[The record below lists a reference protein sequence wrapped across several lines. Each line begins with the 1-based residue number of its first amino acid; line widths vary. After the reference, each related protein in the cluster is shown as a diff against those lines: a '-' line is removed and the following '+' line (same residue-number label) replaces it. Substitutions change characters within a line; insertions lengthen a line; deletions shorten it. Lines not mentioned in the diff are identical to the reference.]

1 MQNIR
6 VILVN
11 GPDYPGAT
19 PYNLEERVRLFS
31 VLAEATT
38 NGDAAL
44 PKMVAFLKEDAR
56 KLHRL
61 LTSLVADSKIP
72 RARPEH
78 NSGGIV
84 LVGWSLGVRWL
95 TALLANVTSFPDDS
109 VDLSSYVRR
118 VVFYG
123 AYS

>member
-6 VILVN
+6 VVLVN
-11 GPDYPGAT
+11 GPHYPGAT

-38 NGDAAL
+38 NEDAAL
-44 PKMVAFLKEDAR
+44 PNMVAFLKEDAR

-61 LTSLVADSKIP
+61 LASLVVGSKIP

-84 LVGWSLGVRWL
+84 LIG
-95 TALLANVTSFPDDS
+95 
-109 VDLSSYVRR
+109 
-118 VVFYG
+118 
-123 AYS
+123 